1 MRVIDLSTGLD
12 LRQVDELLASEEVA
26 QSVDSAVAAILKEVR
41 LHGDAAV
48 CEYTKRFDGFDLTPE
63 LMRVPIQTIETYAA
77 DADDE
82 LVDILRQAAKN
93 VRDFHE
99 QQTEESWEYY
109 AGEGIRLGVRRTAI
123 PSAGIYIPGGK
134 AAYPSSVLMNA
145 IPAQVAGVPRIV
157 VVTPPRSLEENPLV
171 AAALKLLGLTE
182 VYRIGGAQ
190 SIGALAYGTE
200 TIAPVQKI
208 VGPGNQYVQAAKRQ
222 VYGAVDI
229 DMVAGP
235 SEVAIV
241 ADETC
246 DPGWIAA
253 DLLAQAE
260 HDEMAGV
267 WLITW
272 SPEVAA
278 AVFDEV
284 QAQLEV
290 LDRSAIARTAIINKG
305 ITFIVS
311 DEDAAIDLVNHIAP
325 EHVEVLIAEP
335 ENVSDRIEN
344 AGAVFIGRYA
354 PTVVGDYFAGP
365 SHVLPTGRTARFFSP
380 LGVPDFVKRTSII
393 RYSGRGIERFGEM
406 IEKFAI
412 AEGLTGHARSIT
424 IRRHKA

>member
-1 MRVIDLSTGLD
+1 MRVVDLSAEFKLNE
-12 LRQVDELLASEEVA
+12 VDALLAVDDLEP
-26 QSVDSAVAAILKEVR
+26 SVDKTVAAILLDVR
-41 LHGDAAV
+41 RRGDNAV
-48 CEYTKRFDGFDLTPE
+48 CEYTKRFDEFNLTPE
-63 LMRVPIQTIETYAA
+63 LMRVPEDHLKGYA
-77 DADDE
+77 DGADDE
-82 LVDILRQAAKN
+82 FVDILHKAADN
-93 VRDFHE
+93 IRYFHE
-99 QQTEESWEYY
+99 QQVEESWEYY
-109 AGEGIRLGVRRTAI
+109 AGDGVRLGLRRTPIA
-123 PSAGIYIPGGK
+123 SAGIYIPGGK

-145 IPAQVAGVPRIV
+145 IPAQVAGVERIA

-171 AAALKLLGLTE
+171 AAALKMLNLTE

-190 SIGALAYGTE
+190 SIGALAYGTK
-200 TIAPVQKI
+200 TIPKVHKI
-208 VGPGNQYVQAAKRQ
+208 VGPGNQYVQTAKRQ

-246 DPGWIAA
+246 DASWIAA

-272 SPEVAA
+272 ATEVAA
-278 AVFDEV
+278 AVFDEI
-284 QAQLEV
+284 QIQLDR
-290 LDRSAIARTAIINKG
+290 LDRSAIARTAIVNKG
-305 ITFIVS
+305 ITFIVR
-311 DEDAAIDLVNHIAP
+311 DEQDAVDLVNHIAP
-325 EHVEVLIAEP
+325 EHVEVLMAEP
-335 ENVSDRIEN
+335 EHVSDSIHN

-365 SHVLPTGRTARFFSP
+365 SHVLPTNRTARFFSP
-380 LGVPDFVKRTSII
+380 LGVPDFLKRTSII
-393 RYSGRGIERFGEM
+393 RYSGRAIERFGEI

-412 AEGLTGHARSIT
+412 AEGLTAHARSIT

>member
-1 MRVIDLSTGLD
+1 VE
-12 LRQVDELLASEEVA
+12 QNVE
-26 QSVDSAVAAILKEVR
+26 QSVAGILQDVR
-41 LHGDAAV
+41 RRGDAAV
-48 CEYTKRFDGFDLTPE
+48 CEYTKRFDEFNLTPE
-63 LMRVPIQTIETYAA
+63 LMRVPEDQLRSYAEG
-77 DADDE
+77 ADDE
-82 LVDILRQAAKN
+82 LVEIMRKAAGN

-99 QQTEESWEYY
+99 QQIEESWEYY
-109 AGEGIRLGVRRTAI
+109 AGDGVRLGLRRTPLA
-123 PSAGIYIPGGK
+123 SAGLYIPGGK

-145 IPAQVAGVPRIV
+145 IPAQVAGVERIA

-171 AAALKLLGLTE
+171 AAALKMLNLTE

-190 SIGALAYGTE
+190 SIGALAYGTK
-200 TIAPVQKI
+200 TIPRVQKI
-208 VGPGNQYVQAAKRQ
+208 VGPGNQYVQSAKRQ

-246 DPGWIAA
+246 EPSWIAA

-272 SPEVAA
+272 SRELAV

-284 QAQLEV
+284 QTQLKS
-290 LDRSAIARTAIINKG
+290 LDRKSIASTAIKNKG
-305 ITFIVS
+305 IAFVVA
-311 DEDAAIDLVNHIAP
+311 DERDAIRLVNHIAP
-325 EHVEVLIAEP
+325 EHVEVLMAEP
-335 ENVSDRIEN
+335 EHVSDNIQN

-365 SHVLPTGRTARFFSP
+365 SHVLPTNRTARFFSP
-380 LGVPDFVKRTSII
+380 LGVPDFLKRTSII
-393 RYSGRGIERFGEM
+393 RYSGRAIERFGEM

-412 AEGLTGHARSIT
+412 AEGLTAHARSIT

>member
-1 MRVIDLSTGLD
+1 MRIVDLTARLD
-12 LRQVDELLASEEVA
+12 LREVDALLASGDTEKN
-26 QSVDSAVAAILKEVR
+26 VDEAVNDILRDVLR
-41 LHGDAAV
+41 RGDDAV
-48 CEYTKRFDGFDLTPE
+48 CEYTRRFDEFELTPA
-63 LMRVPIQTIETYAA
+63 LMRVPEEQIQAYAA

-82 LVDILRQAAKN
+82 LVEILRKAASN

-99 QQTEESWEYY
+99 QQIEESWEYY
-109 AGEGIRLGVRRTAI
+109 AGDGVRLGVRKTPLA
-123 PSAGIYIPGGK
+123 SAGIYIPGGK

-145 IPAQVAGVPRIV
+145 IPAQVAGVERIV

-171 AAALKLLGLTE
+171 AAALNLLGLHE

-190 SIGALAYGTE
+190 AIGALAYGTV
-200 TIAPVQKI
+200 TIQKVEKI

-222 VYGAVDI
+222 VYGRVDI
-229 DMVAGP
+229 DMIAGP
-235 SEVAIV
+235 SEVAII

-246 DPGWIAA
+246 DPAWVAA

-267 WLITW
+267 WLVCW
-272 SPEVAA
+272 SRAVAA
-278 AVFDEV
+278 AVFDEI
-284 QAQLEV
+284 QAQLEL
-290 LDRSAIARTAIINKG
+290 LDRSAIARMAVVNNG
-305 ITFIVS
+305 IAFIVAG
-311 DEDAAIDLVNHIAP
+311 EEQAIDLVNHIAP
-325 EHVEVLIAEP
+325 EHVEVLMAEP
-335 ENVSDRIEN
+335 EHVSDNIRN

-365 SHVLPTGRTARFFSP
+365 SHVLPTNRTARFFSP
-380 LGVPDFVKRTSII
+380 LGVHDFLKRSSII
-393 RYSGRGIERFGEM
+393 RYSGRAIERFGEL